1 MLCPKISLFSNTT
14 LHTKALPF
22 LTHQVDNL
30 LRFLRQKRKK
40 QLNEVDGVFTDVK
53 DDR

>member
-1 MLCPKISLFSNTT
+1 MLCPKISLFLTRPSTRN
-14 LHTKALPF
+14 ALPF